1 MKWLGALLSA
11 ALVLAAVMT
20 WRTIV
25 AERERR
31 AVAQRA
37 IQAYA
42 AMIAEELMRRT
53 HFEFEYFGFAPVRQE
68 IVDGVLRTGRV
79 PSVSEVRAARFV
91 RNREAES
98 IPERVFLADFNTRT
112 IEPPLPPDL
121 QQWVV
126 QHLERIALSRP
137 RIGSEQIL
145 TLQLADGEHFLVYAS
160 AFLDD
165 RRIPAFFVRNDAL
178 RELAGRALERRS
190 PFPTIFE
197 QTLTQR
203 DLFFSISRSGH
214 EMFKTPGRFDAD
226 RGKRLVMPS
235 TFGPVLRAATVEC
248 SLSPRA
254 VATLAPGG
262 IPSSHPAASIA
273 MLIAT
278 AGVFGA
284 LLIVARRARQLDR
297 VRSDFVAGI
306 SHELRTPLTQIRMF
320 AETLS
325 LSRLRSESDR
335 QRALEI
341 IRRETARLTNL
352 VENLLSFS
360 QGERG
365 ELRVVRVEHDLCAL
379 VADAVNSFA
388 GLAAAKQNTLRIC
401 AREPCV
407 APVDEDALKQIVLN
421 LLDNAIRYGR
431 RGQTVIVEVTPL
443 DSFVRIAVDDEGP
456 GIPAEERDRVWIK
469 FYRMDRDRE
478 THHTGSGIGLA
489 VVQDLVEKHDGR
501 YFVEGGS
508 RGGARFV
515 VELPV

>member
-1 MKWLGALLSA
+1 MKVIGGLLSA

-20 WRTIV
+20 WRTII

-31 AVAQRA
+31 LVAERA
-37 IQAYA
+37 IKAYA
-42 AMIAEELMRRT
+42 AMIAEELVRRT
-53 HFEFEYFGFAPVRQE
+53 LFEYEYFGFAPVRQE
-68 IVDGVLRTGRV
+68 IVDGVDRTGRV
-79 PSVSEVRAARFV
+79 PSVDDVRATPFV
-91 RNREAES
+91 RNREAGS
-98 IPERVFLADFNTRT
+98 IPERIFLADFNTRT
-112 IEPPLPPDL
+112 VEPPLPPEL
-121 QQWVV
+121 QQWVL
-126 QHLERIALSRP
+126 QHLERIARSRP
-137 RIGSEQIL
+137 RIGSDQVI
-145 TLQLADGEHFLVYAS
+145 TLPFADGEHFLVYAS
-160 AFLDD
+160 AFLDE
-165 RRIPAFFVRNDAL
+165 RRIPAFLVRNDGL

-190 PFPTIFE
+190 PFPAIFE
-197 QTLTQR
+197 QRLTQR
-203 DLFFSISRSGH
+203 DLFFSISRAGRVL
-214 EMFKTPGRFDAD
+214 FATPGRFDPT
-226 RGKRLVMPS
+226 RGKRMMMPS
-235 TFGPVLRAATVEC
+235 AIATTLRGATIEC

-254 VATLAPGG
+254 VATVVPGG

-284 LLIVARRARQLDR
+284 LLIVVRRARQLDR

-341 IRRETARLTNL
+341 IRRETARLANL
-352 VENLLSFS
+352 VENLLAFS

-365 ELRVVRVEHDLCAL
+365 ELRVVRIEHDLCAL
-379 VADAVNSFA
+379 VGDAVNSFSA
-388 GLAAAKQNTLRIC
+388 LAAAKQNTLQLC

-421 LLDNAIRYGR
+421 LLDNAVRYGR
-431 RGQTVIVEVTPL
+431 RGQTVVIEVAPA
-443 DSFVRIAVDDEGP
+443 DSFVRIAVDDEGA

-489 VVQDLVEKHDGR
+489 VVQDIVEKHGGR
-501 YFVEGGS
+501 YFVEDGR

-515 VELPV
+515 VELPT